1 MLAGRA
7 ARRRAIAYA
16 VLLAASLVLVAFGGT
31 PPMQELRRG
40 LAFAL
45 APIQGTLAGGTRGV
59 TSYLGAFADVERL
72 RVEVQELQQAND
84 QLRGQGAQDQAL
96 RAQNAQLAALLQ
108 VRSMLSYSMVTGSVI
123 ARGTAP
129 NERVTTLDVGSGR
142 GVVVGDP
149 VVGPGATLIGRV
161 TDVGTD
167 YSRVLLLDDPRLTVV
182 GMTEI
187 GRSTGIVQGQLA
199 GTLAMTQIAST
210 DTVTVGEQVVTA
222 GLSLGDCIR
231 SPYPKGLL
239 IGRVVEVVKDP
250 NAIVQTAL
258 VEPAVAFDKL
268 EYALVI
274 TDYQGGLI
282 DGGDLCGTPAPSG
295 AGASPGGST
304 SASSRPRGSAT
315 PHPTATP
322 SPGIVLPSP
331 SLGGGG

>member
-16 VLLAASLVLVAFGGT
+16 VLLAASLVLVAFGST
-31 PPMQELRRG
+31 PPVQELRRG

-108 VRSMLSYSMVTGSVI
+108 IRSMLSYSMVAGTVI

-282 DGGDLCGTPAPSG
+282 DGGDACGTPAPSG
-295 AGASPGGST
+295 AGASPG
-304 SASSRPRGSAT
+304 ASPGQTSRPRGSAT